1 MEMTGTSRG
10 AYSFKCLDLII
21 GEEDEVRVVDEL
33 VDTIIYSK
41 EIKKYIDRKEK
52 LKDGRPKYGYGTM
65 LKLLIYSY
73 RRGIRSGRKIED
85 ICKYDER
92 YQWLMNELKP
102 DANTINDFR
111 KENKELIDE
120 AFYEA
125 NRIYIKLGI
134 IKPRIVGQ
142 DGYKTKASN
151 SKEKNYTMNKLIDR
165 IKREEAKI
173 ELTEAEIT
181 QLKEEQGKVEKY
193 LKEVAKEE
201 ELERLEDEI
210 EKQTRKLEELQEFIE
225 RHTSKK
231 KR

>member
-1 MEMTGTSRG
+1 MEMTGVSRG
-10 AYSFKCLDLII
+10 AYSFKCLDLMIS
-21 GEEDEVRVVDEL
+21 EDDEVRVVDKL
-33 VDTIIYSK
+33 VDVIIASP
-41 EIKKYIDRKEK
+41 EMQKYINEKEK
-52 LKDGRPKYGYGTM
+52 IKDGRPKYGYAAM
-65 LKLLIYSY
+65 LKLLVYSY

-125 NRIYIKLGI
+125 NRIYIKLGL

-142 DGYKTKASN
+142 DGYKTKANN
-151 SKEKNYTMNKLIDR
+151 SKERNYTMNKLMDR

-173 ELTEAEIT
+173 QLTEEEIK
-181 QLKEEQGKVEKY
+181 QLQEEQRKVEKY
-193 LKEVAKEE
+193 LKEVEKEE
-201 ELERLEDEI
+201 ELERLKDEI
-210 EKQTRKLEELQEFIE
+210 EVHTQKLEELKRFIE
-225 RHTSKK
+225 ENTSKK
-231 KR
+231 KQ